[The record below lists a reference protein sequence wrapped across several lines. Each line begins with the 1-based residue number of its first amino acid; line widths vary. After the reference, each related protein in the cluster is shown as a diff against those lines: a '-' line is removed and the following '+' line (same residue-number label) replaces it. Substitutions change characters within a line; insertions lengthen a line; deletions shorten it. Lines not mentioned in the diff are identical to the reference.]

1 MQHPRHCTRGLLAN
15 DRQILPKNRTWE
27 CWRYEYDLLLIEVF
41 MSSTPMVVD
50 SPREPTESGRL
61 ARAWPARPSSFP
73 DLMRPIEAA
82 QYLRLDELGTH
93 TPESALRTLNYWRDK
108 GHLKATKYAR
118 HVWYRKS
125 ELDRFLAV
133 KTEA

>member
-1 MQHPRHCTRGLLAN
+1 
-15 DRQILPKNRTWE
+15 
-27 CWRYEYDLLLIEVF
+27 
-41 MSSTPMVVD
+41 
-50 SPREPTESGRL
+50 
-61 ARAWPARPSSFP
+61 
-73 DLMRPIEAA
+73 MRPIEAA

-133 KTEA
+133 KTES

>member
-1 MQHPRHCTRGLLAN
+1 
-15 DRQILPKNRTWE
+15 
-27 CWRYEYDLLLIEVF
+27 
-41 MSSTPMVVD
+41 MSSTPLAAVH
-50 SPREPTESGRL
+50 PAQEPASSKS
-61 ARAWPARPSSFP
+61 ARTWPARPSSFP
-73 DLMRPIEAA
+73 ELMRPIEAA

-93 TPESALRTLNYWRDK
+93 TPESALRTLNYWRDR
-108 GHLKATKYAR
+108 GDLKATKYAR